1 MAITALNHEDGHS
14 DTAESEEAYSEL
26 PRKSSFSQLLARYLG
41 MGFLSCFGIVG
52 AGPEEKPRASTD
64 SDDIGALRQH
74 LSQPQEVPQDDFATI
89 QDEPYAKIVE
99 SFGPE
104 NSVPAS
110 FRTSF
115 LGADFDNEFS
125 LTNGVKWQVWQQPGE
140 LTQEAVKHFESR
152 SAGGPLHPSPAAPL
166 SPSLSEVH
174 PELSPH
180 SDAGPDLSPHADG
193 HSAVNPPPGE
203 HWQGRG
209 ETPEALS
216 HGFGSREIGVAMA
229 ATTASSPRSRE
240 RQGDYETDMGLVNG
254 ENLESSCSR
263 GAEPEEGLDTSDG
276 AALLSKLGAPH
287 TIPLTPEI
295 EEELRRSNSFQ
306 LQAPPVIMRGISI
319 GSPFSTPGS
328 EAAGLRSGPF
338 SEHLFRSNTSP
349 GTHTKAGDTL
359 RAELLQGD
367 LITSSERSPP
377 LGLMNSQ
384 SATAYGRSSRRS
396 ASLQLQ
402 RSDSLRSE
410 DSLKRVK
417 ETHQIKEG
425 EDVEGHKTVNQYVK
439 LRRLGTGSYGKVVLH
454 KDSVTGKL
462 YAMKILHRSR
472 LMHVHISGEETAWTD
487 VLREIAIMKQLDHP
501 NLVTL
506 QEVIDDPDNDK
517 IYMVLEYEEKGPVFE
532 GTGPEGGVGEERAR
546 AYTRDVLAGLQYLHY
561 HNIVHGDIKPENL
574 MMSADGRIKI
584 GDFGVSHIFEN
595 ENDQLR
601 RTPGTPAFT
610 APECCMGVPY
620 HGKPADMWAL
630 GVTLYVFVTGQYPFL
645 AQSHSLA
652 DLYQAILHEEPA
664 IPAHLPPPLQDLL
677 RKLLEKDPSERA
689 TAEEAAR
696 HPWLTAELG
705 PLPQVEL
712 RAIDVD
718 AEHVD
723 TALTRLDDESKSRLA
738 RLFAR
743 HAAAVWR
750 KKASALAR
758 DSRGE
763 DSEPLSRTSS
773 IRSADA
779 YDSDFSAPSSRYG
792 SPKRDREPTTS
803 PLRMGSSR
811 FGGNE
816 KA

>member
-1 MAITALNHEDGHS
+1 MAVTAQNREDGDS
-14 DTAESEEAYSEL
+14 DTAESKESYLEL
-26 PRKSSFSQLLARYLG
+26 PRKASFSQLLARYLG
-41 MGFLSCFGIVG
+41 MGFLSCFGIAGV
-52 AGPEEKPRASTD
+52 GPEEKPEGSTD
-64 SDDIGALRQH
+64 SDNIGALRQH
-74 LSQPQEVPQDDFATI
+74 SSQPQEVPQDDFATI

-99 SFGPE
+99 SYGPE
-104 NSVPAS
+104 NSVPGS

-115 LGADFDNEFS
+115 LGANFDNEFS

-140 LTQEAVKHFESR
+140 LTQDAVEHFESR
-152 SAGGPLHPSPAAPL
+152 SAGGLVESSRVGPVSPL
-166 SPSLSEVH
+166 LSEAN

-193 HSAVNPPPGE
+193 LNAVSPPPGE
-203 HWQGRG
+203 HWQGWG
-209 ETPEALS
+209 ETPEESNREL
-216 HGFGSREIGVAMA
+216 GFSGNGVAMA
-229 ATTASSPRSRE
+229 ATTALSPSPRE
-240 RQGDYETDMGLVNG
+240 QQGEYETDMGAENG
-254 ENLESSCSR
+254 EVLDNFLPN
-263 GAEPEEGLDTSDG
+263 GAKEGNDLDTSDG
-276 AALLSKLGAPH
+276 AALLSKLGAPC

-295 EEELRRSNSFQ
+295 EEELRRSDSFQ
-306 LQAPPVIMRGISI
+306 LQEPPVIMRGMSI

-328 EAAGLRSGPF
+328 EAAGLRSGAF
-338 SEHLFRSNTSP
+338 SEHLFRSNSSP
-349 GTHTKAGDTL
+349 GTHTTAGDTL

-367 LITSSERSPP
+367 LITCSARSPP
-377 LGLMNSQ
+377 LGLMKSQ
-384 SATAYGRSSRRS
+384 SATAYGRSSGRF

-402 RSDSLRSE
+402 RSESLRSE
-410 DSLKRVK
+410 DSLNRVK

-425 EDVEGHKTVNQYVK
+425 EDVDGHKTVNQYVK

-454 KDSVTGKL
+454 KDSITGKL

-501 NLVTL
+501 NLVSL

-517 IYMVLEYEEKGPVFE
+517 IYMVLGYEEKGPVFE

-561 HNIVHGDIKPENL
+561 HNIVHGDIKPDNL
-574 MMSADGRIKI
+574 LMSADGRIKI

-595 ENDQLR
+595 DNDQLR

-645 AQSHSLA
+645 TQSNALA
-652 DLYQAILHEEPA
+652 DLYQAILHEDPA
-664 IPAHLPPPLQDLL
+664 IPAHLPPALQDLL
-677 RKLLEKDPSERA
+677 RKLLEKDPCKRA

-723 TALTRLDDESKSRLA
+723 TALTQLDEESKSRLA

-743 HAAAVWR
+743 HAAAIWR
-750 KKASALAR
+750 KKASAVAR
-758 DSRGE
+758 ESR
-763 DSEPLSRTSS
+763 DQDNEPLSRTSS

-792 SPKRDREPTTS
+792 SPKRDRELTS
-803 PLRMGSSR
+803 SPFRTGSSR
-811 FGGNE
+811 FGGQ
-816 KA
+816 